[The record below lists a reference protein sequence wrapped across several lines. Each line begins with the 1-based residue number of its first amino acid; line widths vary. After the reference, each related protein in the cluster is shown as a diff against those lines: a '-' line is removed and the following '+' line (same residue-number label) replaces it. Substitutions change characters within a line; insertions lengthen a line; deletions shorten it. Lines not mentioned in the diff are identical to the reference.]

1 MASTSAASRPSG
13 VAGRIQSAATTLFS
27 DNQSLI
33 AEIRKVMITMKDV
46 AVDLE
51 GRNQSQMVK
60 ELEDGVLQ
68 LLVATEDCSHF
79 SSAIQSVGNGYQP
92 ATELTDFKKLF
103 DDEIAKSKANSSSV
117 LQNHLLL
124 RQFRE
129 AIWSSIRSPLPTSV
143 LHLQH
148 HHRSSSAFTQP
159 SLIISSLYNLA
170 PSMTHLPSA
179 PVTIDSATN
188 PVAAFPKSCDH
199 SLPSN
204 TIPKFS
210 DHSLLEC
217 VSISGLRAAARAS
230 VLGGLKVERG
240 DLGESWEPRES
251 YITEGAK
258 GSNLNWILKMEALPV
273 VYAGN
278 APTLL
283 DNLTNLDEPEKNV
296 HHAGQPM
303 PGEEQEDLVM
313 TSTQSNLLNIICP
326 LTGKPITELLTPVRS
341 YINKGILPH
350 PACSLGTVTG
360 NIINEYLSFR
370 YDIIWSSVDCK
381 HIYEKD
387 AIMPYIKFKNPHSQC
402 PVAGCPKIVV
412 AERVVCD
419 PLLLVEIDEMRC
431 KQSART
437 DVVEDFTNEEDSGR
451 R

>member
-92 ATELTDFKKLF
+92 ATELTDFKKLL

-129 AIWSSIRSPLPTSV
+129 AIW
-143 LHLQH
+143 
-148 HHRSSSAFTQP
+148 
-159 SLIISSLYNLA
+159 
-170 PSMTHLPSA
+170 
-179 PVTIDSATN
+179 
-188 PVAAFPKSCDH
+188 
-199 SLPSN
+199 
-204 TIPKFS
+204 
-210 DHSLLEC
+210 
-217 VSISGLRAAARAS
+217 
-230 VLGGLKVERG
+230 
-240 DLGESWEPRES
+240 
-251 YITEGAK
+251 
-258 GSNLNWILKMEALPV
+258 
-273 VYAGN
+273 
-278 APTLL
+278 
-283 DNLTNLDEPEKNV
+283 NV

-313 TSTQSNLLNIICP
+313 TSTQSNLLNINCP
-326 LTGKPITELLTPVRS
+326 LTGKPITELATPVR
-341 YINKGILPH
+341 
-350 PACSLGTVTG
+350 
-360 NIINEYLSFR
+360 
-370 YDIIWSSVDCK
+370 SVDCK

-402 PVAGCPKIVV
+402 PAAGCPKILV